1 MKEKKK
7 ISIATVFSFLCR
19 VTFVQ
24 SNYIAFFLLLDWLW
38 LFQFDDWLERL
49 IEEKGEDLYR
59 MKGILSVSDSD
70 QRYVFQV
77 LIPPLLIIAF
87 NIKCVIIIVDNKI
100 SSLELT
106 RK

>member
-1 MKEKKK
+1 
-7 ISIATVFSFLCR
+7 
-19 VTFVQ
+19 
-24 SNYIAFFLLLDWLW
+24 LDWLW